1 MQYLWD
7 GLLMATVRKAG
18 AGGLD
23 SAVEGSA
30 LGDGGPPWYAA

>member
-18 AGGLD
+18 AGVLD

-30 LGDGGPPWYAA
+30 LENVGTPWYAA